1 MNNMQFY
8 RNKTDSCLY
17 YRYSKKGLSIIVSWV
32 DNCMILGD
40 QKNVEQCKKEL
51 MERFEC
57 DNVGEMKDL
66 LNARLKE
73 R

>member
-1 MNNMQFY
+1 
-8 RNKTDSCLY
+8 
-17 YRYSKKGLSIIVSWV
+17 
-32 DNCMILGD
+32 MILGD